1 MANSAMDKLIDIYGG
16 GLNSTYSAS
25 SSEKSS
31 TSGTTKS
38 SDGFVYVAPR
48 TREEDHKK
56 LTSHSSVPATT
67 SSSSSKSKS
76 SASANTTKAGKTTFV
91 NIKAL
96 GAGGNSAVSAGKV
109 GQYDNTPKKKTPTPA
124 EAAASQAEYDRLMS
138 IDLQRH

>member
-48 TREEDHKK
+48 TREEDYKRQ
-56 LTSHSSVPATT
+56 TSHSPVPVTT
-67 SSSSSKSKS
+67 SSPSSTSKS
-76 SASANTTKAGKTTFV
+76 SASANTTKAGKATFV
-91 NIKAL
+91 NIQAL
-96 GAGGNSAVSAGKV
+96 GAGGNSVVSAGKV
-109 GQYDNTPKKKTPTPA
+109 G
-124 EAAASQAEYDRLMS
+124 
-138 IDLQRH
+138 